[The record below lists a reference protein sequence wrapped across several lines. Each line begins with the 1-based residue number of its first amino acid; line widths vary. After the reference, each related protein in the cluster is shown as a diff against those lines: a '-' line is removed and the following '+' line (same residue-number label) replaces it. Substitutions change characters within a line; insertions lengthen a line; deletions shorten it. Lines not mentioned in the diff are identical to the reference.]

1 MRVVEVEKTLDSA
14 LKNLTVIDKTY
25 FGSDYHGKRK
35 LIGSMYPEKFTF
47 EELEV
52 RTAKKGEV
60 FNLIYFINIK
70 LHKNKNGQIDTI
82 YDLSNAVIWIGFEPM
97 ALILEG

>member
-25 FGSDYHGKRK
+25 CGSDYHGKRK
-35 LIGSMYPEKFTF
+35 LIGAMYPEKFIF

-60 FNLIYFINIK
+60 FNLIYFINNK